1 MNLLGPIF
9 FLSLGILFFFWI
21 RRRTLRKDRS
31 LLEMEIENDLK
42 EEFQIDPDSTKSD
55 SNEDLLNWVEE
66 EQMLDKIEREASGR
80 DE

>member
-1 MNLLGPIF
+1 MQ
-9 FLSLGILFFFWI
+9 
-21 RRRTLRKDRS
+21 KDRS
-31 LLEMEIENDLK
+31 LLEMEIEKDFK